1 MMIPEVIEWLKNRPE
16 INTIILCGIETH
28 VCINATVIDLLAQD
42 YSVHILVDATSSRT
56 KLDRSV
62 ALDRKA
68 FINRVNDGSKLS
80 KLVKKRSMLVFN
92 WSKLV

>member
-28 VCINATVIDLLAQD
+28 VCINATAIDLLAQD

-68 FINRVNDGSKLS
+68 FINRVNDCQKI
-80 KLVKKRSMLVFN
+80 VKIGKT
-92 WSKLV
+92 KG